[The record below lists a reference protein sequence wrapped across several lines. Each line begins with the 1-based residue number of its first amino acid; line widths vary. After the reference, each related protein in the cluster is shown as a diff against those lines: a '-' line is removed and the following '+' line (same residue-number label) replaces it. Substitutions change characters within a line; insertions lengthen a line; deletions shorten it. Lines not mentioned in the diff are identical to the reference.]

1 MRRMSIKAESTFS
14 LKDELFN
21 ASTLGL
27 LSANVAAVY
36 PGFRRQA
43 FERQV
48 LGRFAELELKARID
62 WMAQCLNE
70 YLPEDI
76 AQARKVL
83 LAALPEPLDPN
94 LQDND
99 FGHFIWVV
107 PGECIALSHCNRN
120 HFAAGLDFLRESTK
134 RFSAEFAIRPFL
146 FHFPEPSMAFVHE
159 AAVDDNY
166 HVRRLASE
174 GIRPFLPWARR
185 VNLPPE
191 QIVTV
196 LDSLHADPTRYVT
209 RSVAN
214 TLNDISKID
223 PQLVMQALKSWQ
235 HQARQDADELDWM
248 TRHSLRTLLK
258 SGHSDALALTGY
270 PAKPE
275 FSVDKVQV
283 SEQVVLGESLH
294 WRAVLHSKKRQKLK
308 IALRV
313 HFLKANGSY
322 GVKVFALKDVQLDA
336 HAEIE
341 LVKKLP
347 FKPLTTRVLYAGKH
361 RVELS
366 VNGCISESREFELV
380 A

>member
-1 MRRMSIKAESTFS
+1 MSIKAESTFS

-21 ASTLGL
+21 SSTLGL
-27 LSANVAAVY
+27 LSGNVAAVY
-36 PGFRRQA
+36 PGFRRKA
-43 FERQV
+43 FERKV
-48 LGRFAELELKARID
+48 LGRFGELELKARID

-70 YLPEDI
+70 YLPDNL
-76 AQARKVL
+76 AQAREVL
-83 LAALPEPLDPN
+83 LAALPEPLDPD
-94 LQDND
+94 LRDND
-99 FGHFIWVV
+99 FGQFIWVV
-107 PGECIALSHCNRN
+107 PGECIALNHCNEK

-134 RFSAEFAIRPFL
+134 RFSAEYAIRPFL
-146 FHFPEPSMAFVHE
+146 LHFPEPSMAFVRD
-159 AAVDDNY
+159 AAADDNY

-191 QIVTV
+191 QIVSV

-223 PQLVMQALKSWQ
+223 AKLVLQTLQNWQ
-235 HQARQDADELDWM
+235 GQARQDADELDWM

-258 SGHSDALALTGY
+258 AGDSDALTLTGY
-270 PAKPE
+270 PATPE
-275 FSVDKVQV
+275 FSISKVQV
-283 SEQVVLGESLH
+283 SKRVVLGESLS

-322 GVKVFALKDVQLDA
+322 GVKVFALKDVQLEA
-336 HAEIE
+336 KSEIE
-341 LVKKLP
+341 LAKKLP

-361 RVELS
+361 LVELS
-366 VNGCISESREFELV
+366 VNGCVSESHAFELV

>member
-1 MRRMSIKAESTFS
+1 MQRMSIKAESTFS

-21 ASTLGL
+21 PDTLGL
-27 LSANVAAVY
+27 LSTSVAGAY
-36 PGFRRQA
+36 PRFRRKQ

-48 LGRFAELELKARID
+48 LDRFRELELKARID
-62 WMAQCLNE
+62 WMARCLNE
-70 YLPEDI
+70 YLPRNTTE
-76 AQARKVL
+76 AREIL
-83 LAALPEPLDPN
+83 LAALPEPLDPD
-94 LQDND
+94 LKDDD
-99 FGHFIWVV
+99 FGQFIWVV
-107 PGECIALSHCNRN
+107 PGECIALTHCNDR
-120 HFAAGLDFLRESTK
+120 HFSAGLDFLRESTK

-146 FHFPEPSMAFVHE
+146 LHSPELAMDFVR
-159 AAVDDNY
+159 AAALDDNY

-191 QIVTV
+191 EIISV
-196 LDSLHADPTRYVT
+196 LETLHADPTRYVT

-223 PQLVMQALKSWQ
+223 PHMVMQTLQNWQ
-235 HQARQDADELDWM
+235 RQARQHADELDWM

-258 SGHSDALALTGY
+258 SGNSDALTMTGY
-270 PAKPE
+270 PANPK
-275 FSVDKVQV
+275 FSVDEVQV
-283 SEQVVLGESLH
+283 TKRVVLGESLS

-313 HFLKANGSY
+313 HFLKANGTY
-322 GVKVFALKDVQLDA
+322 GVKVFALKDVQVEA
-336 HAEIE
+336 KEKIE

-347 FKPLTTRVLYAGKH
+347 FKPLTTRVLYAGEH

-366 VNGCISESREFELV
+366 VNGCVSELRSFQLV

>member
-1 MRRMSIKAESTFS
+1 MQRMSIKAESTFS

-21 ASTLGL
+21 PGTLGM
-27 LSANVAAVY
+27 LSSNVAAAF
-36 PGFRRQA
+36 PDFRRKSFQ
-43 FERQV
+43 RKV
-48 LGRFAELELKARID
+48 LDRFAELELKARID

-70 YLPEDI
+70 YLPDNTSE
-76 AQARKVL
+76 AREIL
-83 LAALPEPLDPN
+83 LAALPEPLDPD
-94 LQDND
+94 LQDDD
-99 FGHFIWVV
+99 FGQFIWVV
-107 PGECIALSHCNRN
+107 PGECIALSHCNDQN
-120 HFAAGLDFLRESTK
+120 FSAGLDFLRESTK
-134 RFSAEFAIRPFL
+134 RFSAEYAIRPFL
-146 FHFPEPSMAFVHE
+146 LQFPEAGMAFVRE

-191 QIVTV
+191 QIISV
-196 LDSLHADPTRYVT
+196 LDMLHADPTRYVT

-223 PQLVMQALKSWQ
+223 PNMVMRTLQNWQL
-235 HQARQDADELDWM
+235 QARQGADELDWM

-258 SGHSDALALTGY
+258 AGNSDALTLTGY
-270 PAKPE
+270 PANPE
-275 FSVDKVQV
+275 FSVHGVQV
-283 SEQVVLGESLH
+283 SKRVVLGESLI
-294 WRAVLHSKKRQKLK
+294 WSAVLRSKKRQKLK

-313 HFLKANGSY
+313 HFLKANGTY
-322 GVKVFALKDVQLDA
+322 GVKVFALKDVQVGAED
-336 HAEIE
+336 EIE

-347 FKPLTTRVLYAGKH
+347 FKPLTTRVLYAGEH

-366 VNGCISESREFELV
+366 VNGCISELTSFELV

>member
-1 MRRMSIKAESTFS
+1 MSIKAESTFS

-21 ASTLGL
+21 PRTLGL

-36 PGFRRQA
+36 PRFRRQA

-48 LGRFAELELKARID
+48 LDRFGELELKARID

-70 YLPEDI
+70 YLPDNI
-76 AQARKVL
+76 SAAREIL

-94 LQDND
+94 LRDND

-107 PGECIALSHCNRN
+107 PGECIALNHCNDK

-146 FHFPEPSMAFVHE
+146 LHYPEASMAFVRK

-174 GIRPFLPWARR
+174 GIRPFLPWGRR
-185 VNLPPE
+185 VNLPPD

-196 LDSLHADPTRYVT
+196 LDALHADPTRYVT

-223 PQLVMQALKSWQ
+223 PNMVMQTLQDWQ
-235 HQARQDADELDWM
+235 SQARQDADELDWM

-258 SGHSDALALTGY
+258 SGNSDALTLTGY
-270 PAKPE
+270 PAKPL

-283 SEQVVLGESLH
+283 SKQVVLGESLH
-294 WRAVLHSKKRQKLK
+294 WRAVLHSKKLQKLK

-322 GVKVFALKDVQLDA
+322 GIKVFALRDVQLDA
-336 HAEIE
+336 KTEIE

-361 RVELS
+361 KVELS
-366 VNGCISESREFELV
+366 VNGCISEPHTFELV